1 MSVDLIILIAAIFVA
16 WLVFTWLVKVVKAS
30 ISTAITIAVIVL
42 ILQLVFG
49 IGPQE
54 LWQQILDLPQ
64 MLFDRETP
72 ENSNDLV
79 KGEFL
84 LFTDFLFFSTNIFRF
99 L

>member
-54 LWQQILDLPQ
+54 LWRQILNLPQ
-64 MLFDRETP
+64 MLFDEETP
-72 ENSNDLV
+72 ENPKNFV
-79 KGEFL
+79 KGEL
-84 LFTDFLFFSTNIFRF
+84 LLLTDFLFF
-99 L
+99 